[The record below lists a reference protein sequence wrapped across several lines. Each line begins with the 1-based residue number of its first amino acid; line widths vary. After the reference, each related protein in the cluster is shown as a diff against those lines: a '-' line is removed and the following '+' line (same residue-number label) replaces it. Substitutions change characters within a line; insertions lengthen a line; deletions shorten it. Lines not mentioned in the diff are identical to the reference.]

1 MTDSETHQAIL
12 VAISRIPKK
21 KRREAALAWLKA
33 RVHAYDELQRL
44 N

>member
-12 VAISRIPKK
+12 IAISRIPKK
-21 KRREAALAWLKA
+21 KHREAALAWLKA
-33 RVHAYDELQRL
+33 RDQAYRELERL

>member
-1 MTDSETHQAIL
+1 MTDSDIHQAIL

-21 KRREAALAWLKA
+21 KHREAALAWLKA
-33 RVHAYDELQRL
+33 RTDVYHELQRL